1 MQVKQFYSS
10 SVEGALQA
18 ARAHLGTDAV
28 LVASDMVPAPG
39 WRGWMGQRVVAV
51 TAAVQAV
58 VDRGLSAVRPAASMR
73 RQGTADAARLG
84 VAARLSATG
93 MDLALAERVAA
104 RLTPAECRSN
114 SEAAILRALQDALT
128 GQAAADADLAPIE
141 VFVGPPG
148 VGKTT
153 TIAKI
158 AAGRRA
164 AGHRP
169 PSLVAA
175 DGFRAGAV
183 EHLRAYASIIGA
195 PFKVARGPEALDE
208 ALPRSGGTTLVD
220 TAGRPPSDPGFR
232 DLWRVIAARRHVR
245 VHLVMAAGTSVPSAR
260 RILASYAAA
269 APSRVVLTKLDE
281 ADSVAPLLA
290 VLREQ
295 QLPVSWLASGQRI
308 PEDLAVATAE
318 GLAHVV
324 LGAPEGGVA
333 CH

>member
-18 ARAHLGTDAV
+18 ARAQLGANAV
-28 LVASDMVPAPG
+28 MVASDMVPAPG

-51 TAAVQAV
+51 TAAVQAA
-58 VDRGLSAVRPAASMR
+58 VDRGLSAVRPKASTH
-73 RQGTADAARLG
+73 RQASVESARLG

-93 MDLALAERVAA
+93 LDLALAERVAA
-104 RLTPAECRSN
+104 RLTAAECRSN
-114 SEAAILRALQDALT
+114 SEAAILRALQDELT
-128 GQAAADADLAPIE
+128 PQAASDTDLAPIE

-169 PSLVAA
+169 PALVAA

-208 ALPRSGGTTLVD
+208 ALPRSGGVTLVD
-220 TAGRPPSDPGFR
+220 TAGRPPSDPAFR
-232 DLWRVIAARRHVR
+232 DLWRVIAARRNVR
-245 VHLVMAAGTSVPSAR
+245 VHLVMAAGTSVASAR

-269 APSRVVLTKLDE
+269 APSRVIITKLDE
-281 ADSVAPLLA
+281 ADTVAPLLA
-290 VLREQ
+290 VLRDQ

-308 PEDLAVATAE
+308 PEDLAVASPA
-318 GLAHVV
+318 GLAHLV